1 MSMQDL
7 IGNSSF
13 TRIETKTCIKIF
25 GANSQGNSPRRTAR
39 QNGEEVLKLT
49 L

>member
-13 TRIETKTCIKIF
+13 TRIETKTRIKILVQILR
-25 GANSQGNSPRRTAR
+25 GIVHVEQLGKMAR
-39 QNGEEVLKLT
+39 KY
-49 L
+49 